1 MFDREQ
7 IKQALL
13 EDVCEVIFE
22 KANGELRVMIC
33 TLCSNYIPLTE
44 DRSDNPKRTKTENPD
59 VQPVYDV
66 KAPGWR
72 SFRWDSVKEF
82 KKV

>member
-1 MFDREQ
+1 
-7 IKQALL
+7 
-13 EDVCEVIFE
+13 
-22 KANGELRVMIC
+22 MIPKGAESVE
-33 TLCSNYIPLTE
+33 T
-44 DRSDNPKRTKTENPD
+44 KRTKKENSD

-82 KKV
+82 DSEINV

>member
-1 MFDREQ
+1 MIDRSDILSSLHEG
-7 IKQALL
+7 
-13 EDVCEVIFE
+13 VCEVTFE
-22 KANGELRVMIC
+22 KTNGELRIMSC
-33 TLCSNYIPLTE
+33 TLRQDMIPFVPQE
-44 DRSDNPKRTKTENPD
+44 EGEKKRTKTPNEE

-82 KKV
+82 KKL